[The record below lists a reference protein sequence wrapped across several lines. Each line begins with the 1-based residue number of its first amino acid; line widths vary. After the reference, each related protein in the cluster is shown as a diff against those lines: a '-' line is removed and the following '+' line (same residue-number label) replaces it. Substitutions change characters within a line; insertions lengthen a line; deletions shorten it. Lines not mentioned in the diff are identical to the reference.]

1 MNITLNLD
9 HLLEFLR
16 KVYVWTPQSNTYI
29 RTEILNF
36 INELNDKRAK
46 SQDH

>member
-1 MNITLNLD
+1 MQITLNLD

-29 RTEILNF
+29 RTEIMNF
-36 INELNDKRAK
+36 INELKK
-46 SQDH
+46 HKQQ